1 MKRIFNRIFNIL
13 LISIVI
19 IGTLTFVISTY
30 FADDIENAVLEKI
43 QANITVPL
51 QVENV
56 EFTIYDNFPSA
67 SVKFNNLLIAED
79 LDFGEDTLLY
89 AKTAYIDISLSEMI
103 ENNFSIT
110 KIIISNGKLNI
121 KFNEENN
128 PNYLIGKAN
137 SNKESKVKIEEIV
150 LLKSKVLVENLSTK
164 FNMNL
169 ETERA
174 IIEFSQSNIQLQTS
188 AFSKNLTIGKVDYLD
203 NKNINIKANLIVK
216 KDTIE
221 ILKSEL
227 EIEEISVKA
236 RGIILNNKNLDL
248 EIKLENQIISELI
261 PNFPENIKNVCKPF
275 IINGNITSEISL
287 HGEISK
293 ESNPLFE
300 MDYTIT
306 DGVYELKS
314 IPFRLKN
321 ISMNGSVTNG
331 EQHNF
336 KSTKIIASEFIS
348 ETGKGYLNGSFTLT
362 NLNNYFLNAS
372 LKSSWDFEEI
382 NQYFEDS
389 PFKNL
394 QGKFTGNTNYNG
406 NIAFDKRFKKMF
418 IASTHNSTLK
428 FENVQFNYKNFP
440 LPFSINYTDC
450 NFNNNKILFSTFGA
464 TIAESDLVFDGET
477 SNLIGY
483 IIGEKDEIDLNGDIK
498 STYTNLKQLMTISD
512 ISEEKSNTMFPDW
525 IAVNL
530 NTEIKNLSYENFT
543 STNFEGKIQFGNG
556 TLKGFKLTTNSLDG
570 NIDGDFILTEPKNK
584 HLMLLSDLNFSKINI
599 RNSFH
604 AFNNY
609 GQTFIKENEIK
620 GIGTA
625 EMNIEAHW
633 KPNFIL
639 DEKKLKIKSHLVIEK
654 GELIDFKTLEN
665 LSSYVSVED
674 LKHVKFSTLENNIE
688 VEDKI
693 ITIPNME
700 IKSSAL
706 SVFISGT
713 HTFNQ
718 DIDYNVKLLLS
729 ELLSAS
735 FRKKNTEF
743 GEEEK
748 DGKIFNTVYLKMTG
762 NTEDPK
768 ISLDRIRFMEDVS
781 EGIKEE
787 KKTISNII
795 KEDILQTKE
804 KEKEEDGQ
812 EVEIEWNPEL

>member
-19 IGTLTFVISTY
+19 IGTLTFIISTY
-30 FADDIENAVLEKI
+30 FADDIENAVLEKL

-103 ENNFSIT
+103 NNNFSIT
-110 KIIISNGKLNI
+110 KVIISNGKLNI
-121 KFNEENN
+121 KFNEENK

-137 SNKESKVKIEEIV
+137 SNKKSKVEIEEIV
-150 LLKSKVLVENLSTK
+150 ILNSDVLVENLSTK

-174 IIEFSQSNIQLQTS
+174 IIELNQLNIQLQTS
-188 AFSKNLTIGKVDYLD
+188 AFSKNLTVGKMNYLD

-227 EIEEISVKA
+227 VIEEISANAK
-236 RGIILNNKNLDL
+236 GIILNNKNLDL

-275 IINGNITSEISL
+275 IINGNITSEILL

-348 ETGKGYLNGSFTLT
+348 ETGKGYLNGSFTLN

-418 IASTHNSTLK
+418 IASAHNSTLK
-428 FENVQFNYKNFP
+428 FENVKFSYKDLP
-440 LPFSINYTDC
+440 LLFSINYTNC
-450 NFNNNKILFSTFGA
+450 NFNNNKILFSAFGG

-483 IIGEKDEIDLNGDIK
+483 IIGEKNEIDLNGDIK
-498 STYTNLKQLMTISD
+498 STYTNL
-512 ISEEKSNTMFPDW
+512 
-525 IAVNL
+525 
-530 NTEIKNLSYENFT
+530 
-543 STNFEGKIQFGNG
+543 
-556 TLKGFKLTTNSLDG
+556 
-570 NIDGDFILTEPKNK
+570 
-584 HLMLLSDLNFSKINI
+584 
-599 RNSFH
+599 
-604 AFNNY
+604 
-609 GQTFIKENEIK
+609 
-620 GIGTA
+620 
-625 EMNIEAHW
+625 
-633 KPNFIL
+633 
-639 DEKKLKIKSHLVIEK
+639 
-654 GELIDFKTLEN
+654 
-665 LSSYVSVED
+665 
-674 LKHVKFSTLENNIE
+674 
-688 VEDKI
+688 
-693 ITIPNME
+693 
-700 IKSSAL
+700 
-706 SVFISGT
+706 
-713 HTFNQ
+713 
-718 DIDYNVKLLLS
+718 
-729 ELLSAS
+729 
-735 FRKKNTEF
+735 
-743 GEEEK
+743 
-748 DGKIFNTVYLKMTG
+748 
-762 NTEDPK
+762 
-768 ISLDRIRFMEDVS
+768 
-781 EGIKEE
+781 
-787 KKTISNII
+787 
-795 KEDILQTKE
+795 
-804 KEKEEDGQ
+804 
-812 EVEIEWNPEL
+812 

>member
-13 LISIVI
+13 LIAIVI
-19 IGTLTFVISTY
+19 IGTLTFIISNY
-30 FADDIENAVLEKI
+30 FADDIKNAVLKKI

-51 QVENV
+51 KVKSV

-79 LDFGEDTLLY
+79 LDFGEDTLIY
-89 AKTAYIDISLSEMI
+89 AKIAYIDISLSDMI
-103 ENNFSIT
+103 DNNFSIT

-137 SNKESKVKIEEIV
+137 SNTESKVKIEEIV
-150 LLKSKVLVENLSTK
+150 LLNSEVLVKNLSTQ
-164 FNMNL
+164 FNMSI

-174 IIEFSQSNIQLQTS
+174 IIELIQSNIKLQTS
-188 AFSKNLTIGKVDYLD
+188 AFSKYLTIGKVGYLD

-216 KDTIE
+216 KDTIK

-227 EIEEISVKA
+227 AIEEISANAK
-236 RGIILNNKNLDL
+236 GIIINNNNIDL
-248 EIKLENQIISELI
+248 KIKLENQIISELI
-261 PNFPENIKNVCKPF
+261 PNFPENIQNFCNPF
-275 IINGNITSEISL
+275 IINGNITSDISL
-287 HGEISK
+287 NGKISK

-306 DGVYELKS
+306 DGLYELKS
-314 IPFRLKN
+314 MPFRLKN
-321 ISMNGSVTNG
+321 ISMMGSVTNG

-348 ETGKGYLNGSFTLT
+348 ETRNGYLNGSFTLN
-362 NLNNYFLNAS
+362 NLNDYFLNAS

-382 NQYFEDS
+382 NQYFKDS

-394 QGKFTGNTNYNG
+394 KGKFTGNTKYNG
-406 NIAFDKRFKKMF
+406 KIAFDNRLKKRF
-418 IASTHNSTLK
+418 IAANHNSTLK

-440 LPFSINYTDC
+440 LTFSINYTDC
-450 NFNNNKILFSTFGA
+450 NFKNNKILFSNFKA
-464 TIAESDLVFDGET
+464 TIAESDLVFNGET

-483 IIGEKDEIDLNGDIK
+483 TIGEKNEIDISGDIK

-512 ISEEKSNTMFPDW
+512 ISEENSSTIFPNW
-525 IAVNL
+525 ITLNL

-543 STNFEGKIQFGNG
+543 STNFEGKINFRNG
-556 TLKGFKLTTNSLDG
+556 TLKGFKLTANSLDG
-570 NIDGDFILTEPKNK
+570 NIDGNFILTEPKND
-584 HLMLLSDLNFSKINI
+584 HLMLLSDINFSKINI

-609 GQTFIKENEIK
+609 GQTFIKGNEIK
-620 GIGTA
+620 GIGTSQ
-625 EMNIEAHW
+625 MNIEAHW

-639 DEKKLKIKSHLVIEK
+639 DEERLKIKSHLVIEK
-654 GELIDFKTLEN
+654 GELIDFKTLES

-688 VEDKI
+688 VKDKI

-700 IKSSAL
+700 IQSSAL

-718 DIDYNVKLLLS
+718 DIDYDIKLLLS
-729 ELLSAS
+729 ELLSTS

-743 GEEEK
+743 GQEEEG
-748 DGKIFNTVYLKMTG
+748 GKIFNTVYLKMTG
-762 NTEDPK
+762 NTTDPK

-781 EGIKEE
+781 KGIKEE
-787 KKTISNII
+787 KNTISNII
-795 KEDILQTKE
+795 KEDILQTKV
-804 KEKEEDGQ
+804 KEKKEDGQ
-812 EVEIEWNPEL
+812 EVEIEWDPEL

>member
-19 IGTLTFVISTY
+19 IGTLTFIISTY

-79 LDFGEDTLLY
+79 LNFGEDTLLY

-103 ENNFSIT
+103 DNNFSIT
-110 KIIISNGKLNI
+110 KVIISNGKLNI
-121 KFNEENN
+121 KFNKENK
-128 PNYLIGKAN
+128 PNYLIDKTN
-137 SNKESKVKIEEIV
+137 SNKKSKVEIEEIV
-150 LLKSKVLVENLSTK
+150 ILNSDVLVENLSTK

-174 IIEFSQSNIQLQTS
+174 IIELNQLNIQLQTS
-188 AFSKNLTIGKVDYLD
+188 AFSKNLTIGEVEYLD

-227 EIEEISVKA
+227 EIEEISAKA
-236 RGIILNNKNLDL
+236 KGIILNNKNLDL

-275 IINGNITSEISL
+275 IINGNITSEILL
-287 HGEISK
+287 HGEISN
-293 ESNPLFE
+293 ESNPFFE

-336 KSTKIIASEFIS
+336 KTTKIIASEFIS
-348 ETGKGYLNGSFTLT
+348 KTGKGYLNGSFTLN

-382 NQYFEDS
+382 NQYFEGS

-428 FENVQFNYKNFP
+428 FENVQFNYKDFP
-440 LPFSINYTDC
+440 LLFSINHTDC
-450 NFNNNKILFSTFGA
+450 NFNNNTILFSTFEA

-483 IIGEKDEIDLNGDIK
+483 IIGEKDEIDINGDIK
-498 STYTNLKQLMTISD
+498 STYTNLKELMTISD
-512 ISEEKSNTMFPDW
+512 ISEGKSTTIFPNW

-530 NTEIKNLSYENFT
+530 NTEITNLSYENFT
-543 STNFEGKIQFGNG
+543 STNFESKIQFGNG
-556 TLKGFKLTTNSLDG
+556 TLKGFKLTANSLDG
-570 NIDGDFILTEPKNK
+570 SIDGNFILTEPKNK
-584 HLMLLSDLNFSKINI
+584 HLMLLSDINFSKINI

-609 GQTFIKENEIK
+609 GQTFIKGNEIK
-620 GIGTA
+620 GIGTS

-639 DEKKLKIKSHLVIEK
+639 DEERLKIRSHLVIEK
-654 GELIDFKTLEN
+654 GELIDFKTLES
-665 LSSYVSVED
+665 LSGYVSVED

-729 ELLSAS
+729 ELLSTS

-762 NTEDPK
+762 NTKDPK

-804 KEKEEDGQ
+804 KEEGGQ

>member
-19 IGTLTFVISTY
+19 IGTLTFILSTY

-67 SVKFNNLLIAED
+67 SVKFSNLLVSEN

-89 AKTAYIDISLSEMI
+89 AKTAYIDISLSEVLV
-103 ENNFSIT
+103 NNFSIT
-110 KIIISNGKLNI
+110 KIIISNGNLNI
-121 KFNEENN
+121 TFNEENK
-128 PNYLIGKAN
+128 PNYLIEKAN

-150 LLKSKVLVENLSTK
+150 LLNSEILVENLSTK

-169 ETERA
+169 ETGRA
-174 IIEFSQSNIQLQTS
+174 IIELNQSNIQLQTS
-188 AFSKNLTIGKVDYLD
+188 AFSKNLIIGKVDYLD

-221 ILKSEL
+221 IQKSEL
-227 EIEEISVKA
+227 VIEEISANAKGV
-236 RGIILNNKNLDL
+236 ILNNKNLDL

-331 EQHNF
+331 EQRNF

-348 ETGKGYLNGSFTLT
+348 ETEKGYLNGGFTLT

-382 NQYFEDS
+382 NRYFEYS

-394 QGKFTGNTNYNG
+394 QGKFTGNTKYNG

-428 FENVQFNYKNFP
+428 FENVKFSYKDFP
-440 LPFSINYTDC
+440 LLFSINYTDC
-450 NFNNNKILFSTFGA
+450 NFHNNKILFSTFGA

-483 IIGEKDEIDLNGDIK
+483 IIGEKNEFDLNGDIK
-498 STYTNLKQLMTISD
+498 STYTNLKELITISD
-512 ISEEKSNTMFPDW
+512 ISEGKSATIFPNW
-525 IAVNL
+525 ITVNL

-543 STNFEGKIQFGNG
+543 STNFEGKIQLGNG

-570 NIDGDFILTEPKNK
+570 NIDGNFILTEPKKN
-584 HLMLLSDLNFSKINI
+584 HLMLLSDINFSKINI

-639 DEKKLKIKSHLVIEK
+639 DEEKLKIKSHLVIEK
-654 GELIDFKTLEN
+654 GELIDFKTLES
-665 LSSYVSVED
+665 LSNYVSVED

-713 HTFNQ
+713 HAFNQ
-718 DIDYNVKLLLS
+718 DIDYDLKLLLS
-729 ELLSAS
+729 ELLSTS

-743 GEEEK
+743 GEEKK

-768 ISLDRIRFMEDVS
+768 IYLDKIRFMEDVS
-781 EGIKEE
+781 EGIKVE
-787 KKTISNII
+787 KETIINII
-795 KEDILQTKE
+795 KEDVLQTKK
-804 KEKEEDGQ
+804 KEKDEDGQ

>member
-19 IGTLTFVISTY
+19 IGTLTFIISTY

-67 SVKFNNLLIAED
+67 SVKFNNLLVAEN

-103 ENNFSIT
+103 NNNFSIT
-110 KIIISNGKLNI
+110 KVIISNGKLNI

-137 SNKESKVKIEEIV
+137 SNKESNVKIEKIV
-150 LLKSKVLVENLSTK
+150 LLNSEILVENLSTK

-169 ETERA
+169 ETGRA
-174 IIEFSQSNIQLQTS
+174 IIELNQSNIQLQTS

-227 EIEEISVKA
+227 VIEEISANAK
-236 RGIILNNKNLDL
+236 GIILNNKNLDL

-418 IASTHNSTLK
+418 IAATHNSNLK
-428 FENVQFNYKNFP
+428 FQNVKFNYKDFP
-440 LPFSINYTDC
+440 LLFSINYTDC
-450 NFNNNKILFSTFGA
+450 NFHNNKILFSTFGA

-483 IIGEKDEIDLNGDIK
+483 IIGEKNEFDLNGDIK
-498 STYTNLKQLMTISD
+498 STYTNLKELMTISD
-512 ISEEKSNTMFPDW
+512 ISEGKSTTIFPDW

-570 NIDGDFILTEPKNK
+570 NIDGNFILTEPKNN
-584 HLMLLSDLNFSKINI
+584 HLMLLSDINFSKINI

-609 GQTFIKENEIK
+609 GQTFIQENEIK

-639 DEKKLKIKSHLVIEK
+639 DEEKLKIKSHLVIEK
-654 GELIDFKTLEN
+654 GELIDFKTLES
-665 LSSYVSVED
+665 LSNYVSVED
-674 LKHVKFSTLENNIE
+674 LKHVKFSTLKNNIE

-713 HTFNQ
+713 HAFNQ
-718 DIDYNVKLLLS
+718 DIDYDVKLLLS
-729 ELLSAS
+729 ELLSTS

-768 ISLDRIRFMEDVS
+768 IYLDKIRFMEDVS

-804 KEKEEDGQ
+804 KEKEEGGQ